1 MRIAVVGA
9 GALGSLY
16 AGMLA
21 RAGTD
26 VTLLGRSPAH
36 IDMIRAEGL
45 RMTVQAKADWTVRLA
60 ATVDAHT
67 IGRVD
72 TVIFLTKTPDVHQA
86 AIGARPLFGP
96 ATLAVTLQHGL
107 CAPEAVAAVHGPV
120 AIAAGVPEIGRAL
133 TAPGAHEMHRNLSF
147 VTDILRTGHP

>member
-45 RMTVQAKADWTVRLA
+45 RMTVQEKADWTVRLA
-60 ATVDAHT
+60 ATGDAHT

-72 TVIFLTKTPDVHQA
+72 TVLFLTNIPEVKKAACGVRKSNVQGQIVAVRVDYRVCHQNK
-86 AIGARPLFGP
+86 
-96 ATLAVTLQHGL
+96 Q
-107 CAPEAVAAVHGPV
+107 
-120 AIAAGVPEIGRAL
+120 
-133 TAPGAHEMHRNLSF
+133 
-147 VTDILRTGHP
+147 

>member
-45 RMTVQAKADWTVRLA
+45 RMTVQEKADWTVRLA

-72 TVIFLTKTPDVHQA
+72 TVIFLTKTPDVQQA
-86 AIGARPLFGP
+86 AIGARTLFGP
-96 ATLAVTLQHGL
+96 ATLA
-107 CAPEAVAAVHGPV
+107 AD
-120 AIAAGVPEIGRAL
+120 GRASCR
-133 TAPGAHEMHRNLSF
+133 ER
-147 VTDILRTGHP
+147 VYQCV

>member
-45 RMTVQAKADWTVRLA
+45 RMTVQEKADWTVRLA

-72 TVIFLTKTPDVHQA
+72 TVIFLTKTPDVQQA
-86 AIGARPLFGP
+86 AIGARTRSEEHTSELQS
-96 ATLAVTLQHGL
+96 LMRISYAVFCLKQ
-107 CAPEAVAAVHGPV
+107 
-120 AIAAGVPEIGRAL
+120 
-133 TAPGAHEMHRNLSF
+133 
-147 VTDILRTGHP
+147 